1 VTGEPGGDF
10 DDFYVATRSRL
21 LHALYAMTGD
31 LAEAQDVV
39 QEAYAR
45 AWQRWSSITT
55 YDDPVAWVRTV
66 AWRLAVSRRRKAI
79 NRIGAAL
86 RLHALPAPVTEPSTD
101 TAVVVAA
108 LRTLPEAQR
117 RALALHY
124 LCDLSVDAVAAE
136 TGVSTGTVKSR
147 LSRGRTALAAILL
160 ETGDPRS
167 GDQRD
172 AGDPHALCDPNE
184 TREPRRVHTE
194 ETISG

>member
-1 VTGEPGGDF
+1 VDRERYEDF
-10 DDFYVATRSRL
+10 DGFYAATRDRL

-45 AWQRWSSITT
+45 AWQRWQTVGR

-66 AWRLAVSRRRKAI
+66 AWRLAVSRGRKAR

-86 RLHALPAPVTEPSTD
+86 RLHAISPPPPEPSAD

-108 LRTLPEAQR
+108 LRRLPDAQR

-124 LCDLSVDAVAAE
+124 LCDLSVEAVAAE

-147 LSRGRTALAAILL
+147 LSRGRTALVAVLA
-160 ETGDPRS
+160 DSQFSYRS
-167 GDQRD
+167 
-172 AGDPHALCDPNE
+172 
-184 TREPRRVHTE
+184 RVLTE
-194 ETISG
+194 EPVHG